1 MLDGHRRYLL
11 SHFRH
16 LDQML
21 GEISLQLRPAD
32 DARLF
37 HTVVPDA
44 DDDRRRVLDD
54 YVAQMR
60 FILRSFMQVQQLRD
74 DTEPV
79 SALRS
84 FRVAMSFAATS
95 IEELRPRYLRGYGS
109 VEADVADAVERL
121 AADLLALVQRIE
133 NYLDR
138 GADAGP
144 LARLAQFDAA
154 GGEAALLREL
164 DRVIGRHGL
173 VELRT
178 PLQQLV
184 ERVVAPRLEI
194 AVFGRVNAGKSS
206 LLNWWLGRP
215 LLPTGVT
222 PVTVVPT
229 RICHGEPER
238 AQVRM
243 AGADPARIAVEE
255 LSGYVSEEHNDGNR
269 KRVLDIEVW
278 LRAARLPPGVCL
290 VDTPG
295 VASLARA
302 GAARTLEYLPRCD
315 LAVLLIEA
323 GAALTAEEQD
333 IARAIVDGGSELLVA
348 MSKADR
354 LSDSELPLALAYL
367 EGGLRAPLQLAAPVL
382 PLSTLPA
389 RVPLLERWYEQ
400 QLEPR
405 LSDWRARTA
414 DTVGRKTQ
422 ALRETVMASL
432 QARLGTVTGPVRIDA
447 AAGAVHMRISQARL
461 QVERVRAGAAR
472 AAMQTRQRVDEVS
485 AAASEALRRGW
496 LDRAANDARVAA
508 LVQVTISRDAAACGD
523 VLMEQLEALRR
534 QLQQALAQAV
544 GAGEAS
550 LLPAPRGRPLFDV
563 GALQL
568 PSAYPRPHGL
578 WTMPPLLQSR
588 ARRSLRSVR
597 APLARQLGVYA
608 DALRYWSGQYLDE
621 LSLQFEAGVAALEG
635 VERATAAAGPDTA
648 AMPDAVA
655 ALRADLQRL
664 RDWRRP

>member
-1 MLDGHRRYLL
+1 
-11 SHFRH
+11 
-16 LDQML
+16 
-21 GEISLQLRPAD
+21 
-32 DARLF
+32 
-37 HTVVPDA
+37 
-44 DDDRRRVLDD
+44 
-54 YVAQMR
+54 
-60 FILRSFMQVQQLRD
+60 MQVQQLRD

-84 FRVAMSFAATS
+84 FRVAMSFARTS

-138 GADAGP
+138 DADAGP
-144 LARLAQFDAA
+144 LARLAQLDAA

-178 PLQQLV
+178 PLQQLAQ
-184 ERVVAPRLEI
+184 RLTAPRLEI

-238 AQVRM
+238 ARVRM
-243 AGADPARIAVEE
+243 AGAQAAEIAVEE
-255 LSGYVSEEHNDGNR
+255 LPDYVSEEHNDGNR

-278 LRAARLPPGVCL
+278 MHAARLPPGVCL

-323 GAALTAEEQD
+323 GAALTPEDQD
-333 IARAIVDGGSELLVA
+333 IARAIVDGGSELLVS

-354 LSDSELPLALAYL
+354 LADSELPLALAYL
-367 EGGLRAPLQLAAPVL
+367 ERGLRAPLQLSAPVL
-382 PLSTLPA
+382 PLSTLSA
-389 RVPLLERWYEQ
+389 RMPLLERWYEQ
-400 QLEPR
+400 QLVPR
-405 LSDWRARTA
+405 LSDWRAHAAAVT
-414 DTVGRKTQ
+414 GRKTQ
-422 ALRETVMASL
+422 ALRETVVASL
-432 QARLGTVTGPVRIDA
+432 QARLATATGA
-447 AAGAVHMRISQARL
+447 ATAGAMRVRISQARL
-461 QVERVRAGAAR
+461 QAERVRAEAAV
-472 AAMQTRQRVDEVS
+472 ASLQTRQRVEEVC

-496 LDRAANDARVAA
+496 SERGADDARVAA
-508 LVQVTISRDAAACGD
+508 LVQAAISRAAAASGD
-523 VLMEQLEALRR
+523 ALMERLEALRR
-534 QLQQALAQAV
+534 QLQQILAQAP
-544 GAGEAS
+544 GADQAPW
-550 LLPAPRGRPLFDV
+550 LPAPRGRPLFDV
-563 GALQL
+563 DVLQL
-568 PSAYPRPHGL
+568 PPAYPRPHGL
-578 WTMPPLLQSR
+578 WTLSPLMQSR
-588 ARRSLRSVR
+588 ARRSFGSIR
-597 APLARQLGVYA
+597 APLVRQLAVYA

-621 LSLQFEAGVAALEG
+621 LSLQFEAGVAALESG
-635 VERATAAAGPDTA
+635 ERAIVAARPDGV